1 MPDTELYCCP
11 FCGWW
16 RTVRYGID
24 QRTGEAREV
33 RFDKVDPATAPMF
46 KVQRLSGAGRG
57 SPDAKIET
65 IKSKGL
71 KDLPEDIK
79 EQMREQ
85 CHKILDVLEE
95 G

>member
-1 MPDTELYCCP
+1 MPDTQLICCP

-24 QRTGEAREV
+24 QAGNPREV
-33 RFDKVDPATAPMF
+33 RFDKVDPAAAPMF

-65 IKSKGL
+65 IESKGL
-71 KDLPEDIK
+71 KDLPENIK

>member
-1 MPDTELYCCP
+1 
-11 FCGWW
+11 
-16 RTVRYGID
+16 
-24 QRTGEAREV
+24 
-33 RFDKVDPATAPMF
+33 MF

-71 KDLPEDIK
+71 KDLPKDIK
-79 EQMREQ
+79 AQMREQ